1 MSLLNLPSDGLH
13 SVLVAIHKTLEY
25 EGPTERER
33 LLSLC
38 APDEI
43 SDGEQLRK
51 TLNTWLQLGL
61 LQESNGKVSFN
72 PDIPKVDRTLDRLP
86 AMARRFLFAPENN
99 ERFWEVEES
108 RAADFTRSVGWCLAQ
123 DVYDFECSSWP
134 DAQLRI
140 AKQAPEDDSLFGKNN
155 TRWNG
160 LRAWV
165 LFLGFGHV
173 NGKDRLVIDP
183 RRLCEMPCRRF
194 SERRRPSELMI
205 S

>member
-1 MSLLNLPSDGLH
+1 MSLLNLPSDGLR
-13 SVLVAIHKTLEY
+13 SVLVAIHRAIEY
-25 EGPTERER
+25 EGPIERER

-43 SDGEQLRK
+43 SDGGQLRQ

-61 LQESNGKVSFN
+61 LRESNGKIALHRE
-72 PDIPKVDRTLDRLP
+72 IPKGDRTLDRLP
-86 AMARRFLFAPENN
+86 VVARRFLLAPENN
-99 ERFWEVEES
+99 ERFWEIEGA
-108 RAADFTRSVGWCLAQ
+108 RAADFTRSVSWCLAQ

-134 DAQLRI
+134 DAQRRI
-140 AKQAPEDDSLFGKNN
+140 ASQAPDDDSLLGRND

-183 RRLCEMPCRRF
+183 NTVSR
-194 SERRRPSELMI
+194 
-205 S
+205 